1 MGVYLTAI
9 DSAGS
14 CYGLV
19 PVSVYSG
26 SSLVRTLSGPCSELL
41 RKTPERGANER
52 GLRVEGEWKESGR
65 RSKQPP
71 WPVSPPATC

>member
-52 GLRVEGEWKESGR
+52 GLRVEGDQNNRRGR
-65 RSKQPP
+65 CPHRPP
-71 WPVSPPATC
+71 VKL